1 MKKLLRIV
9 LGNKYQFF
17 VKIFWRFNAII
28 YPLIFKK
35 KGTLV
40 YAGINLG
47 DSFQKIFYK
56 YKTVYGF
63 EPNPSNYKK
72 LGRFSHYKGVK
83 IYNCALSDK
92 EGRMSFFLPDNTNN
106 VSASLSDF
114 SADNPLTS
122 KRTIEV
128 KVINLLHFL
137 KNQKIDSID
146 FYLSDIEGYD
156 FKVLSTIKEYLD
168 LKKIKAI
175 QVEALNNEIKNTYK
189 NVSNY
194 EYQFDELLKENYN
207 KTGRGSGDVKAGEN
221 FSGASGI
228 TLDLLYELKN

>member
-17 VKIFWRFNAII
+17 VKIFWRLNAII

-72 LGRFSHYKGVK
+72 LGRFSHYKR
-83 IYNCALSDK
+83 
-92 EGRMSFFLPDNTNN
+92 GRT
-106 VSASLSDF
+106 
-114 SADNPLTS
+114 
-122 KRTIEV
+122 
-128 KVINLLHFL
+128 
-137 KNQKIDSID
+137 
-146 FYLSDIEGYD
+146 
-156 FKVLSTIKEYLD
+156 
-168 LKKIKAI
+168 
-175 QVEALNNEIKNTYK
+175 
-189 NVSNY
+189 
-194 EYQFDELLKENYN
+194 
-207 KTGRGSGDVKAGEN
+207 RGEQ
-221 FSGASGI
+221 
-228 TLDLLYELKN
+228 